1 MKIIHAPLD
10 LAGQV
15 GLICE
20 FLNKN
25 GVHATGYNYMSSYF
39 NYKSK
44 VIQTDLFELQKIFE
58 PALHFYDIFHFH
70 NSNSFMSSHRDLAMI
85 AQHGK
90 KMIMHHRGNDVRSIQ
105 FATKG
110 LGYENPYVNTD
121 GSFPHET
128 IIHNLEQY
136 AKWMSAAI
144 VQDYEL
150 YHYVIDFYRAEGKK
164 VYVLPR
170 LIDTNKV
177 KAVYVEGE
185 KKDYPLVVHAPTN
198 PEFKGTA
205 FVEKAIEALQKEIPF
220 HYQRVENM
228 SHKEALSW
236 YEKADVVIDQILCGA
251 YGNLSVEAMALG
263 KPVIC
268 YIRPDLWSYYPANL
282 PIQSAN
288 PDTLYDVLKPFLLHW
303 ELRYV
308 LGVQG
313 RKYVED
319 YHEATKVIPQLIKI
333 YKDVLES

>member
-1 MKIIHAPLD
+1 MKIIHAPLN

-15 GLICE
+15 GVICE
-20 FLNKN
+20 FLKKE
-25 GVHATGYNYMSSYF
+25 GIHATGYDYSSTYF
-39 NYKSK
+39 HYKSE
-44 VIQTDLFELQKIFE
+44 VISTDLYELQKIFE
-58 PALHFYDIFHFH
+58 PALHFYDLFHFH
-70 NSNSFMSSHRDLAMI
+70 NGHSFMISQKDLAMI
-85 AQHGK
+85 AQTGK
-90 KMIMHHRGNDVRSIQ
+90 KMIMHHRGNDVRSHL
-105 FATKG
+105 FASKG
-110 LGYENPYVNTD
+110 PGYENPYVNTD
-121 GSFPHET
+121 GSVPHET
-128 IIHNLEQY
+128 IMHNLNQY
-136 AKWMSAAI
+136 SKLMSAAI

-150 YHYVIDFYRAEGKK
+150 YKYVIDFYQAEGKK

-177 KAVYVEGE
+177 NAVYVEVG
-185 KKDYPLVVHAPTN
+185 KKDPPLVVHAPTN

-220 HYQRVENM
+220 QYQRVEKM
-228 SHKEALSW
+228 SHKEAFSW

-268 YIRPDLWSYYPANL
+268 YIRPDLWSYYPADL

-288 PDTLYDVLKPFLLHW
+288 PDTLYDVLKPLLLHR

-313 RKYVED
+313 RKYVENH
-319 YHEATKVIPQLIKI
+319 HEATKVIPQLIKI
-333 YKDVLES
+333 YEEVLGS